1 MPGVKVGEY
10 TVGDSAP
17 LVLIAGP
24 DVVES
29 RGLAM
34 ETCEALVE
42 ITGSLR
48 VPFIFKSSY
57 TKANRS
63 SGRSYAGPGMD
74 GGLAVLAEIRESFGV
89 PVTTDIHETGEVG
102 PVSEVVDLLQIP
114 AFLCRQTPLALA
126 AAASRRPINI
136 KKGQFMK
143 PAGMHSLVR
152 KITDVGNPNVL
163 VTERGTTF
171 GYGDLVVDMRG
182 LAEMARLGTPVI
194 FDATHS
200 TQLPGAAGE
209 SSGGERGYAAVL
221 ARAAVGAGVAG
232 LFCEV
237 HPDPPSALCDADAQL
252 NPEQMR
258 EVLEQVLAL
267 DEARR
272 SVAGDDTR
280 ARYTPGE
287 EPE

>member
-1 MPGVKVGEY
+1 MKVGKY
-10 TVGDSAP
+10 RVGGESP

-29 RGLAM
+29 RALAL
-34 ETCEALVE
+34 ETCEALVD
-42 ITGSLR
+42 ITNSLS
-48 VPFIFKSSY
+48 VPLIFKSSFA
-57 TKANRS
+57 KANRS
-63 SGRSYAGPGMD
+63 SGTSYAGPGLD
-74 GGLAVLAEIRESFGV
+74 EGLAVLAEVRESFGV
-89 PVTTDIHETGEVG
+89 PVTTDVHETGDVG
-102 PVSEVVDLLQIP
+102 PVAEVVDLLQIP

-126 AAASRRPINI
+126 AAASGCSINI

-143 PAGMHSLVR
+143 PAGMHALVH
-152 KITDVGNPNVL
+152 KITDAGNPNVM

-171 GYGDLVVDMRG
+171 GYNDLVVDMRG

-209 SSGGERGYAAVL
+209 SSGGERKYAAVL

-237 HPDPPSALCDADAQL
+237 HPDPPSALCDADSQL
-252 NPEQMR
+252 TPEQLR
-258 EVLEQVLAL
+258 CVLMQVVAL
-267 DEARR
+267 DAARR
-272 SVAGDDTR
+272 SQAGSEAR
-280 ARYTPGE
+280 ALPTPGE
-287 EPE
+287 EME